1 MPVATAL
8 SLRPLRPTFAA
19 EVDGLDLS
27 VPLSSSTIAE
37 LVAAIDRFAV
47 LVFSKQ
53 HLTDEAHIAFSR
65 QFGELQHSPNY
76 FQKDGSSS
84 RPRMAYPELFD
95 ASNLDASGKV
105 LDVND
110 DRRQFRLGNELWH
123 SDSSFLKVS
132 AKYSLLNAHVVPPD
146 SADTQFADTRAAY
159 DALSGAEQAKI
170 DSLVA
175 EHSVFHSR
183 GSIGLT
189 NFTEADRKA
198 RPPAHHPVARLHPG
212 SKRKALFVGSHA
224 SHIVGRPIAEGRVL
238 LHHLVEAAGQP
249 QFVYSHHWEA
259 GDLVMWDNRSTL
271 HRVLPFDD
279 LVHVRDLRRT
289 TVQGDA

>member
-1 MPVATAL
+1 MFE
-8 SLRPLRPTFAA
+8 PLRPTFAA
-19 EVDGLDLS
+19 EVNGIDLGE
-27 VPLSSSTIAE
+27 PLTPAAIGE
-37 LVAAIDRFAV
+37 LVTAMDRFAV
-47 LVFSKQ
+47 LVFRRQ
-53 HLTDEAHIAFSR
+53 HLSDEAHIAFSR

-76 FQKDGSSS
+76 FQKDGSGRS
-84 RPRMAYPELFD
+84 RMAHPELFD
-95 ASNLDASGKV
+95 ASNLDARGKV
-105 LDVND
+105 LDVDD

-132 AKYSLLNAHVVPPD
+132 AKYSLLNAHVVPAD
-146 SADTQFADTRAAY
+146 SADTQFADARAAY
-159 DALSGAEQAKI
+159 DSLSGAEQAKI
-170 DSLVA
+170 EPLVA

-183 GSIGLT
+183 ASIGLT

-198 RPPAHHPVARLHPG
+198 RPPVHHPVARLHPG
-212 SKRKALFVGSHA
+212 SKRKSLFVGSHA

-238 LHHLVEAAGQP
+238 LHHLAEAAGQP

-259 GDLVMWDNRSTL
+259 GDLVMWDNRCTL
-271 HRVLPFDD
+271 HRMLPFDD

>member
-1 MPVATAL
+1 MPVASVL
-8 SLRPLRPTFAA
+8 SFEQLRPTFAA
-19 EVDGLDLS
+19 EASGIDLRE
-27 VPLSSSTIAE
+27 PLTPALRDE
-37 LVAAIDRFAV
+37 LVAAMDRFAV
-47 LVFSKQ
+47 LVFRKQ
-53 HLTDEAHIAFSR
+53 YLTDEAHIAFSR

-76 FQKDGSSS
+76 FQKDGSGGRS
-84 RPRMAYPELFD
+84 RMAYPELFD
-95 ASNLDASGKV
+95 ASNLGARGNL

-123 SDSSFLKVS
+123 TDSSFLKVS

-159 DALSGAEQAKI
+159 DALSGAEKAKI
-170 DSLVA
+170 APLVA

-212 SKRKALFVGSHA
+212 SKRRALFVGSHA

-249 QFVYSHHWEA
+249 QFVYSHRWEA
-259 GDLVMWDNRSTL
+259 GDLVMWDNRCTL